1 MRDLILQ
8 LSKSSIYSTK
18 PHYITNDP
26 VIQRV
31 HQSSIA
37 WLNPRNIAFRSDS
50 FMTIL
55 NMINKTDLIGFL
67 PSYLYDFI
75 SPTMQL
81 HAINIDNLFPDI
93 TIYINY
99 HHASSQNHFLTELI
113 TILMND
119 REASR
124 PKFNHSE

>member
-1 MRDLILQ
+1 
-8 LSKSSIYSTK
+8 
-18 PHYITNDP
+18 
-26 VIQRV
+26 
-31 HQSSIA
+31 
-37 WLNPRNIAFRSDS
+37 
-50 FMTIL
+50 
-55 NMINKTDLIGFL
+55 
-67 PSYLYDFI
+67 LYDFI

-124 PKFNHSE
+124 PQFNHSE

>member
-1 MRDLILQ
+1 
-8 LSKSSIYSTK
+8 
-18 PHYITNDP
+18 
-26 VIQRV
+26 
-31 HQSSIA
+31 
-37 WLNPRNIAFRSDS
+37 
-50 FMTIL
+50 
-55 NMINKTDLIGFL
+55 
-67 PSYLYDFI
+67 
-75 SPTMQL
+75 MQL

-124 PKFNHSE
+124 PQFNHSE

>member
-1 MRDLILQ
+1 MQ
-8 LSKSSIYSTK
+8 
-18 PHYITNDP
+18 
-26 VIQRV
+26 
-31 HQSSIA
+31 QSSIA

-81 HAINIDNLFPDI
+81 HAINIDNLFRI
-93 TIYINY
+93 SRST
-99 HHASSQNHFLTELI
+99 LI
-113 TILMND
+113 TTMHLRKII
-119 REASR
+119 
-124 PKFNHSE
+124 F

>member
-1 MRDLILQ
+1 ADRNRSHWST
-8 LSKSSIYSTK
+8 SKT
-18 PHYITNDP
+18 
-26 VIQRV
+26 
-31 HQSSIA
+31 
-37 WLNPRNIAFRSDS
+37 
-50 FMTIL
+50 
-55 NMINKTDLIGFL
+55 
-67 PSYLYDFI
+67 PSYTKSVSWQHHHFI